1 MDVALGT
8 HSIVN
13 DIQNRDPNTIARA
26 KRQAQQLSEKLLN
39 IQAHRRTLEV
49 RLRQLGVTD
58 LTKLKV
64 APEKEIQELIEA
76 LRRGATDVLAFV
88 NQAEKLRTTDEEGRP
103 AIGPAGIAQKTTSVQ
118 NLMAKAEAAIRDADE
133 KWRLKAG
140 ITSSGFF
147 SESPWDS
154 PVRIDI
160 LNQQRVDRFGQD
172 GKVEGYAM
180 EDAIEEPR
188 SILFTIKPEELFFGY
203 TKYQYRIS
211 AENAQLEAV
220 TLSKEKEAE
229 IAVLILNYESELA
242 RVELL
247 AEREGVEVSKLLSR
261 YQDLDLSSGA
271 TRTDKEKVRDIEY
284 NTVVHYFEAR
294 LALNEALTKLTDA
307 AGLRID
313 AVSLANSEVV
323 KDEIE
328 DRGSN
333 VMGKLRKF
341 EQSQM
346 ANWSEY
352 VKTHPESV
360 IHAGELDK
368 AVLAAKAARWQFK
381 QLWAQVGMR
390 DGEVTAKAGLR
401 ARLLGDAA
409 SHRRKRE
416 AVEQEAITAIWSG
429 SSPFRA

>member
-1 MDVALGT
+1 MY
-8 HSIVN
+8 
-13 DIQNRDPNTIARA
+13 
-26 KRQAQQLSEKLLN
+26 
-39 IQAHRRTLEV
+39 
-49 RLRQLGVTD
+49 
-58 LTKLKV
+58 
-64 APEKEIQELIEA
+64 
-76 LRRGATDVLAFV
+76 
-88 NQAEKLRTTDEEGRP
+88 
-103 AIGPAGIAQKTTSVQ
+103 
-118 NLMAKAEAAIRDADE
+118 
-133 KWRLKAG
+133 
-140 ITSSGFF
+140 
-147 SESPWDS
+147 
-154 PVRIDI
+154 DI
-160 LNQQRVDRFGQD
+160 LNQQRVDVSVD

-247 AEREGVEVSKLLSR
+247 AKREGVEVSKLLSR

-294 LALNEALTKLTDA
+294 LSLNEALTKLTDA
-307 AGLRID
+307 TGLRID

-416 AVEQEAITAIWSG
+416 AVEQEAITVNMVRDRLRFEHDLDALIRDYEKTSEQVRITYDDFERLSDILHSNRYKITG
-429 SSPFRA
+429 SENGTTTVISSRTGACP